1 MLWEVDVHL
10 KDTAQDYLAQ
20 DLIQGAKA
28 LGINACTHASSATG
42 WLIEGAFSQKDIEKL
57 ATTLLT
63 DPITESYRIAKVGDA
78 SLLKGPNNLPTVVHI
93 LPRTGV
99 TDPAAQSA
107 CESLTLLDLHPKAV
121 RSIKKF
127 WIPDLDA
134 CDAKRLAWK
143 LLAMARLLR
152 MV

>member
-134 CDAKRLAWK
+134 CDAK
-143 LLAMARLLR
+143 
-152 MV
+152 